1 MTLVEKAKNRLA
13 KFYQPAQI
21 QEPEDADD
29 EEFVQVRMHRSRVA
43 PPPAPET
50 FEGGYEKSEKSAG
63 VLGLMDMIIREF
75 KTDKK
80 DAEYEEKTAQK
91 DYAALMSESTTTRNQ
106 DAKSITDKA
115 AAKATLEG
123 KLEEAKEKKSMTSDE
138 LNTVQTYIKDLHV
151 SCDFLMQNY
160 DLRKEA
166 RANEVDGLKNAKA
179 VLAGA
184 GFS

>member
-13 KFYQPAQI
+13 KFYQPAEI
-21 QEPEDADD
+21 QEDDDDAQ
-29 EEFVQVRMHRSRVA
+29 FVQVGMHRSHVA
-43 PPPAPET
+43 QPSAPET
-50 FEGGYEKSEKSAG
+50 FDGGYKKSEKSAG
-63 VLGLMDMIIREF
+63 VLGLMDMILRELG
-75 KTDKK
+75 TDKK

-91 DYAALMSESTTTRNQ
+91 DYAALMTESTTTRNQ

-123 KLEEAKEKKSMTSDE
+123 KLEEAKEKKAMTVDE
-138 LNTVQTYIKDLHV
+138 LNTVQTYIQDLHV

-166 RANEVDGLKNAKA
+166 RANEVDGLKDAKA
-179 VLAGA
+179 TLAGA
-184 GFS
+184 GFR

>member
-1 MTLVEKAKNRLA
+1 MSLVEKAKARLE
-13 KFYQPAQI
+13 KFYKPGLV
-21 QEPEDADD
+21 QEPEDDD
-29 EEFVQVRMHRSRVA
+29 AEFVQIRLHRSRVA

-50 FEGGYEKSEKSAG
+50 FEGGYQKSEKSAG
-63 VLGLMDMIIREF
+63 VLGLMDMIIREL

-91 DYAALMSESTTTRNQ
+91 DYAALMSESQTTRNQ

-138 LNTVQTYIKDLHV
+138 LATVTSYIQDLHV

-179 VLAGA
+179 TLAGA
-184 GFS
+184 GFA